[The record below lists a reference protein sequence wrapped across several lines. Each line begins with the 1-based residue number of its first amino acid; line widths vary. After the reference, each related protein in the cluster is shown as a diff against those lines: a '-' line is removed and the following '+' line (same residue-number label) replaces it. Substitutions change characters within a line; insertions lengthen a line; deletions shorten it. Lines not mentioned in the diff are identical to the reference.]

1 MEFKT
6 LNVYAIC
13 ITLFFSLI
21 LSGCVKDNP
30 ETPEE
35 ITETFLYSFQ
45 KKDYDKTNSFL
56 AGESEYFNY
65 IILNTSEQAEYIK
78 SILSKN
84 VEYKIINSEITDSL
98 NARVNV
104 EISNINMQNEMSKIL
119 SDLFEYGNE
128 QFAAGKSSNDIDFNS
143 KIIELLEDRLEN
155 NTPETISKTIEISF
169 IKGNNGNWEIVTDTN
184 IFDAITGG
192 YVSFSQRLQSSLNIY
207 TDENDINNLDE

>member
-1 MEFKT
+1 MKFKT
-6 LNVYAIC
+6 LNVYTIC

-45 KKDYDKTNSFL
+45 KKDYEKTNSFL

-78 SILSKN
+78 NILSKN
-84 VEYKIINSEITDSL
+84 MKYKIIDSEITDSL
-98 NARVNV
+98 NANVNV
-104 EISNINMQNEMSKIL
+104 EISNINMQTEMSKVL

-128 QFAAGKSSNDIDFNS
+128 QLTTGKNSDDIDFNS
-143 KIIELLEDRLEN
+143 KIIELLENRLEN

-184 IFDAITGG
+184 IFDAMTGG

-207 TDENDINNLDE
+207 TDENDMDIDE